1 MLFKLCNKWY
11 LYRYVYPDL
20 PLSNRGYSI
29 YGRIKN
35 KIHREHEIRLKP
47 FNFFLNIPSPI
58 FGGCV
63 GVKGAGVIPPYSLF
77 YFSVL
82 SNSKRKQ
89 QYNVSSS
96 FIKKRT
102 MLILLIPPFKN
113 MLTVT
118 KVYGISVTYFEDLK
132 QIYNTISQLFGLFWA
147 MFC

>member
-1 MLFKLCNKWY
+1 MLGGRGEPTLFII
-11 LYRYVYPDL
+11 
-20 PLSNRGYSI
+20 LS
-29 YGRIKN
+29 K
-35 KIHREHEIRLKP
+35 
-47 FNFFLNIPSPI
+47 
-58 FGGCV
+58 
-63 GVKGAGVIPPYSLF
+63 

-132 QIYNTISQLFGLFWA
+132 QIYNTISQLFGLL
-147 MFC
+147 